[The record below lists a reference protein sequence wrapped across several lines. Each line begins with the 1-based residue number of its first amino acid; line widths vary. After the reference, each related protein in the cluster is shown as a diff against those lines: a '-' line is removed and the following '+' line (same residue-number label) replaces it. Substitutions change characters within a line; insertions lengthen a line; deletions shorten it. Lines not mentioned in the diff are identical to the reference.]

1 MRRLK
6 TRVTELLG
14 IQIPIIQ
21 GGLANLAYSELASAV
36 SKAGGLGQI
45 TATSLSSAED
55 LRREIRKTKSATERP
70 FGVNLAI
77 SQHKSIDA
85 MVEVVIEEQVAAVSL
100 TAGNPE
106 PILKRLADTSI
117 KRLVLVSSVRQA
129 QKAEALGADAVMA
142 VGQEG
147 GGHIGRVD
155 TGTFVLIP
163 RVVESVRIPVIAS
176 GGIADGRGFLAALA
190 LGADGIEMGTRFIA
204 TQECIAHHAYKE
216 AIVQGGEEDTVII
229 KRSLNMPGRVLP
241 SLWVEKILEEERK
254 GTTQEDIYPLISGE
268 RNRKA
273 IIEGRLNEGYAWA
286 GQSMGLIHNV
296 PTVAELFEEMLS
308 TAGFALKRI
317 EKMNFP
323 V

>member
-1 MRRLK
+1 MK

>member
-1 MRRLK
+1 MK

-21 GGLANLAYSELASAV
+21 GGLANLAYSELAVAV

>member
-1 MRRLK
+1 MK

-21 GGLANLAYSELASAV
+21 GGLANLAYSELAVAV

-106 PILKRLADTSI
+106 PILKRLADTPI